1 MNPVLDGYGGTSPL
15 DIPVILEENGINTV
29 FYYASDLTPEKY
41 RYLCES
47 CDGVIFTAWNGP
59 LPENA
64 IHTMYISID
73 EDEDSSSGY
82 MCVRHNDGDLAT
94 PQSISDENLQVL
106 VEDYSKIPD
115 GAICV
120 IGVMKN

>member
-1 MNPVLDGYGGTSPL
+1 MTEDDYKYLY
-15 DIPVILEENGINTV
+15 EN
-29 FYYASDLTPEKY
+29 
-41 RYLCES
+41 
-47 CDGVIFTAWNGP
+47 CDGVIFIAWNGP
-59 LPENA
+59 SPLDA

-73 EDEDSSSGY
+73 ETQFSTSGY
-82 MCVRHNDGDLAT
+82 VCVRHNDSDLAT